1 MKIHAKAPN
10 RIDLSGG
17 TLDIYP
23 LYVFLDGGYT
33 LNAAIDLYS
42 EVILTPRDDDRFVFH
57 SEDLFLN
64 LDLSREELQ
73 AGVPQGDIFQLLVEI
88 VRFYEPA
95 TGLHISTR
103 NQAPKG
109 SGLGASSALLIA
121 LSGALNQYNRTYM
134 DGESLIRYGADLEA
148 RSLGIPTGK
157 QDYYAALY
165 GGLSAIHFG
174 VEGVEHQNLDL
185 DGSFVEQLNGSL
197 LVSFTGQS
205 HFSGTNN
212 WNMLKAYVEDQGKT
226 REHLAAIRETSE
238 KMLDALLAE
247 DLGGLVSLINEEWHN
262 RKSLAEGVSTP
273 QIDAMMAA
281 ARAKGAWASKICGA
295 GGGGCMLTLCPPEA
309 KALVAEA
316 LESQGAQVMHQKV
329 ATQGLQVSVISE
341 D

>member
-23 LYVFLDGGYT
+23 LYVFVDGGYT

-42 EVILTPRDDDRFVFH
+42 EVTLTPRSDERFVFV
-57 SEDLFLN
+57 SEDLDLH
-64 LDLSREELQ
+64 LELSRAELQ

-95 TGLHISTR
+95 TGLEIRTR

-109 SGLGASSALLIA
+109 SGLGASSSLLIA

-134 DGESLIRYGADLEA
+134 DGESLIRFGADLEA

-174 VEGVEHQNLDL
+174 IEGVEHQNLDL
-185 DGSFVEQLNGSL
+185 DGSFIEKLNQSL

-212 WNMLKAYVEDQGKT
+212 WGMLKAYVENQGQT
-226 REHLAAIRETSE
+226 REHLHAIRQTSE
-238 KMLDALLAE
+238 KMLDALMSE
-247 DLGGLVSLINEEWHN
+247 DLEQLVHLINEEWHN

-281 ARAKGAWASKICGA
+281 AQAAGAWASKICGA
-295 GGGGCMLTLCPPEA
+295 GGGGCMLTLCPAGLKEQVA
-309 KALVAEA
+309 KA
-316 LESQGAQVMHQKV
+316 LESQGAQVMHHSI
-329 ATQGLQVSVISE
+329 ASQGLQVSVLV

>member
-42 EVILTPRDDDRFVFH
+42 EVTLTPIPEDHFYFY
-57 SEDLFLN
+57 SEDLDLKR
-64 LDLSREELQ
+64 DLSREELQ
-73 AGVPQGDIFQLLVEI
+73 AGLPQGDFFQLLVEI

-95 TGLHISTR
+95 TGLKISTH

-121 LSGALNQYNRTYM
+121 LSGALNQYNRSYM
-134 DGESLIRYGADLEA
+134 DGETLIHYGADLEA

-165 GGLSAIHFG
+165 GGINAIHFG
-174 VEGVEHQNLDL
+174 
-185 DGSFVEQLNGSL
+185 LNGITHENLELTPSFIEKLNQSL
-197 LVSFTGQS
+197 VISFTGQS

-212 WNMLKAYVEDQGKT
+212 WNMLKAFIEDQGKT
-226 REHLAAIRETSE
+226 REHLHAIRQTSE
-238 KMLDALLAE
+238 RMLDALESADME
-247 DLGGLVSLINEEWHN
+247 HLVQLLDEEWKN
-262 RKSLAEGVSTP
+262 RKALAEGVSTP
-273 QIDAMMAA
+273 QIDAMILAA
-281 ARAKGAWASKICGA
+281 KEQGAWASKICGA
-295 GGGGCMLTLCPPEA
+295 GGGGCMLTLCPAELKPAVE
-309 KALVAEA
+309 KALQEN
-316 LESQGAQVMHQKV
+316 GATIMKQQI
-329 ATQGLQVSVISE
+329 APLGLQVNVIS